1 MLSENDDD
9 TNIDNLIDDIIDDEE
24 EDINE
29 SDDDMYDCDDEIN
42 KQDMINYNK
51 GINNLNL
58 NEMLLYY
65 VAQIRT
71 LDYGLS
77 VSTITIT
84 VNSLISFNVSNIGKY
99 FNEFDEIITDKYY
112 DKKKINLTSV
122 TNVKIKNKNKN
133 LIKKIV
139 PKGNFLNQVSFIFDT
154 SNLNNSIEDLL
165 TTNNKKKKINIKLFK
180 NGSIHCTGLSKH
192 LPIFKKAIEILF
204 KKLMKPKAIYVDGK
218 FIDILFVDQVSLLK
232 ISNIKNFIVQMIN
245 LNFVCNYNINRNA
258 LYTELKKNNIDV
270 DYDPN
275 ENVISVNIK
284 YKLKNK
290 KSISIMVFESGSVS
304 ITGANSCS
312 EINEAYYFI
321 NSFLFDVNKKILLK
335 PINVGII
342 IDLLKTIE

>member
-1 MLSENDDD
+1 MISENDDD
-9 TNIDNLIDDIIDDEE
+9 INIDNLIDDIIDEDEE
-24 EDINE
+24 ETNE
-29 SDDDMYDCDDEIN
+29 SDDEMYDCDDEIN

-165 TTNNKKKKINIKLFK
+165 TTNNKKKK
-180 NGSIHCTGLSKH
+180 
-192 LPIFKKAIEILF
+192 
-204 KKLMKPKAIYVDGK
+204 
-218 FIDILFVDQVSLLK
+218 
-232 ISNIKNFIVQMIN
+232 
-245 LNFVCNYNINRNA
+245 
-258 LYTELKKNNIDV
+258 
-270 DYDPN
+270 
-275 ENVISVNIK
+275 
-284 YKLKNK
+284 
-290 KSISIMVFESGSVS
+290 
-304 ITGANSCS
+304 
-312 EINEAYYFI
+312 
-321 NSFLFDVNKKILLK
+321 
-335 PINVGII
+335 
-342 IDLLKTIE
+342 